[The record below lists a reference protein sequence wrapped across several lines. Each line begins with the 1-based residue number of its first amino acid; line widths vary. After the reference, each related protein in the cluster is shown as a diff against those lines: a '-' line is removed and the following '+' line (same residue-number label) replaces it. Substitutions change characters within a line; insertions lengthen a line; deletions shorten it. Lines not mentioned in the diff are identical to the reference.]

1 MYKKNYSLPR
11 GNSIS
16 SMGLNK
22 AVLCAPA
29 SLFVFVTTLSG
40 DEEGQLLYFPLPSN
54 QCVAR
59 DRGYRTEADC
69 DVEVHP
75 H

>member
-1 MYKKNYSLPR
+1 
-11 GNSIS
+11 
-16 SMGLNK
+16 MGLNK

-29 SLFVFVTTLSG
+29 FVFVTTLSG
-40 DEEGQLLYFPLPSN
+40 DEEGQEEGQLLHFPLPSD